1 MDKNGITVPMGR
13 PGEVWF
19 KGYNV
24 MPGYW
29 NDEEMTKKAI
39 DDDGWLKSGYLSI
52 IVIIEILFFSTYEK
66 DNSNNILFLMFS
78 DILIMSEDGY
88 GVVTGRI
95 KDIIIRGGENIQ
107 PQAIEYFLES
117 HPEII
122 QAQVCIEN
130 QNFIFNNFVVLVKGV
145 WNTR

>member
-1 MDKNGITVPMGR
+1 MYYNIYFQVKVVDKNGITVPMGR

-24 MPGYW
+24 MPCYW

-39 DDDGWLKSGYLSI
+39 GNGWLKSGYLLSLL
-52 IVIIEILFFSTYEK
+52 VNYFTVLYDKNT
-66 DNSNNILFLMFS
+66 NILFSMFS
-78 DILIMSEDGY
+78 DILILNEDGY

-122 QAQVCIEN
+122 QAQVRIEKPS
-130 QNFIFNNFVVLVKGV
+130 FIF
-145 WNTR
+145 